1 MNRYWIFIFVG
12 VIFEVIWVTGLKH
25 SDTTWTWIATIIAIY
40 ISFHL
45 VISASTKLPVG
56 TVYAVFTG
64 MGTAGTVIVEML
76 FFGEPFQ
83 FLKVFL
89 ILLLLS
95 GVFGLKFVTNDSGEK
110 GAAA

>member
-1 MNRYWIFIFVG
+1 MNRYWIYIFVG
-12 VIFEVIWVTGLKH
+12 VIFEVVWVTGLKH
-25 SDTTWTWIATIIAIY
+25 SDTTWTWIATAIAIY

-95 GVFGLKFVTNDSGEK
+95 GVFGLKFVTNGEK